1 MHICVCLRVISIEV
15 CWNWNHTPQIPI
27 TVHQP
32 AGSGTNTQ
40 KREDPREMPSVL
52 GLVYL
57 YVFLCFSRARF
68 RSCVHVMCTAHT
80 SHTRTQISTQTHRQ
94 GMAHAISIT
103 VCVGTRCVPSVA
115 TRRVVGSQD
124 LQTPFFITQHTPT
137 CDLGGGAAYLTLTS
151 R

>member
-1 MHICVCLRVISIEV
+1 MWRETSRMHICVCLRVISIEV

-40 KREDPREMPSVL
+40 KREDPRESRRFWALSYVL
-52 GLVYL
+52 
-57 YVFLCFSRARF
+57 LCFSRARF

-80 SHTRTQISTQTHRQ
+80 SHTRTQTHRQ

-115 TRRVVGSQD
+115 TRVCGSQD